1 MADLNIV
8 QSAWTN
14 GQVSTKVNARDDTTI
29 PSKSA
34 ALIQNFSIMQQGGL
48 TKRPGTFFR
57 QALNSNVPTRLIPFK
72 NQYGDFILVLESLR
86 ISIYALEADSVKLVS
101 YDKAYVW
108 DSLQIYKVDIYEI
121 NWAQDDN
128 AMVLVHRD
136 MPPIRFIMS
145 DYTSATATAEIEIDQ
160 LCDSKVPDQ
169 TTKFLY
175 LPTEDYGNFKYTNVD
190 GSPLWFVIKADLQ
203 GKLNEGDEV
212 TIGIY
217 DTKEHAITND
227 LTTGIAGL
235 SYEDYERYINGTISL
250 LGLTIHIDS
259 KRANT
264 DHANIFF
271 LHGTL
276 LYNELIKVPADG
288 SVTSGLNVLLAEPAF
303 SVENGYPGAIAFYQD
318 RLWFASTKKAHSTI
332 WVSATDKVFLFQ
344 AGTND
349 EVDPFSVKLSGQ
361 TSAKIKHLVSD
372 KNLMVMTDVGEYT
385 FLTAPDQ
392 AISPSN
398 ILIQRH
404 SSDGCTDCL
413 PQSLDNLLFYVQS
426 GGNVIRSTSYSFDT
440 NSYSSMN
447 ASILCPELII
457 NPTDSAVIK
466 NIDGDDNTFLI
477 YINSDDIGSIA
488 CLQSVQAENISG
500 WTKWQGNGFKFKSVC
515 SLDSRAFA
523 LITDGT
529 NTSLVEFSFK
539 AYTDCQVVTKITNN
553 AVDLATPLLHNKNL
567 SLLAEKKYS
576 HDLVSKGI
584 LFQLPSTTEL
594 TLTPPPPLEIN
605 DDNAT
610 LGITIISKLVS
621 IPYNLR
627 DEHLGDL
634 FFTKKKLTGVYVY
647 AYNTLGLSLVT
658 DIKNE
663 VMTTR
668 RWDKDK
674 YDNAP
679 EPKTF
684 VFEFSIA
691 TNWDYLTQLTLVHAE
706 PYPCSILA
714 IGGKLSF

>member
-57 QALNSNVPTRLIPFK
+57 QALDSNMPTRLIPFK

-101 YDKAYVW
+101 YDKAYIW
-108 DSLQIYKVDIYEI
+108 DSLKIYSVDIYEI

-128 AMVLVHRD
+128 AIVLVHRN

-145 DYTSATATAEIEIDQ
+145 DYTSNTTTAEIEIDQ
-160 LCDSKVPDQ
+160 LCDSKVPEQ

-175 LPTEDYGNFKYTNVD
+175 LPTEDYGNFKYTDEN
-190 GSPLWFVIKADLQ
+190 GNPLWFVIKSDN
-203 GKLNEGDEV
+203 GKLEEGDTV

-217 DTKEHAITND
+217 KDKASAKADDGHTNAKGMD
-227 LTTGIAGL
+227 IDIAKK
-235 SYEDYERYINGTISL
+235 YINGTVSMLSL
-250 LGLTIHIDS
+250 TVHIDNYIES
-259 KRANT
+259 GKPGEY
-264 DHANIFF
+264 F
-271 LHGTL
+271 LTGTL

-440 NSYSSMN
+440 NSYSSTN

-477 YINSDDIGSIA
+477 YINGDDIGSIA

-539 AYTDCQVVTKITNN
+539 AYTDCQVTTKITNN

-567 SLLAEKKYS
+567 SLLAENKYS
-576 HDLVSKGI
+576 QDSISKGI

-610 LGITIISKLVS
+610 LGITIISKLIS